1 MSLYKTVHMEIRFLG
16 IFKTKHILV
25 VVKLLI
31 KLVFTKLQQVEAILF

>member
-1 MSLYKTVHMEIRFLG
+1 MCHFIKLYGNKVFG
-16 IFKTKHILV
+16 IFKIKHIPV